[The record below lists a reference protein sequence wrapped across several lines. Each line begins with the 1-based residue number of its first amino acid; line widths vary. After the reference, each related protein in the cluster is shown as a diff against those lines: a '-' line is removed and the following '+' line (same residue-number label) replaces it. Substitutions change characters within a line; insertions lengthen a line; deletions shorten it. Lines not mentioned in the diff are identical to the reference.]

1 MTPSSSRSRLCLLA
15 VCGMIFTL
23 TVMESAGRSSEA
35 APSDGPGMVGYV
47 EQMSGDLASF
57 SLERAG
63 KALSLQLLMPIRV
76 GDRVVVQGP
85 GNRILFRCANR
96 RITVTATESPFVM
109 PPAPSPPGFLMR
121 LGTLLLDLGS
131 RLMAQQTRTVT
142 KTSTSTRG
150 DDGPLE
156 IPMLEGGTSRL
167 ANNLAIWS
175 LAWRGGEPPYTVR
188 LVTTEATPRELFKA
202 EGIELSR
209 LSFPEPPGNFSGFV
223 RMSVIDHTGQAVEAN
238 FEVFPARQLPSADEA
253 LRQPEV
259 PAQLRAL
266 LQADFL
272 IRKDIQR
279 WRLQAYQSVAGLSES
294 FEPARWLRDCLEDD
308 AWCYRQ

>member
-1 MTPSSSRSRLCLLA
+1 MTHASPRSSLWLLS
-15 VCGMIFTL
+15 VCGMIMNVAIVGSTDRL
-23 TVMESAGRSSEA
+23 NGAV
-35 APSDGPGMVGYV
+35 PSDIQGMVGYV

-63 KALSLQLLMPIRV
+63 KAVSLQLLMPVRV

-96 RITVTATESPFVM
+96 RITVTETDSPFVI

-150 DDGPLE
+150 DDGPLG
-156 IPMLEGGTSRL
+156 IPMLEGGASRL
-167 ANNLAIWS
+167 ANDLTMWS
-175 LAWRGGEPPYTVR
+175 LAWRGGEPPYAVR
-188 LVTTEATPRELFKA
+188 LATTEATPRELFEA
-202 EGIELSR
+202 EGVEFSR
-209 LSFPEPPGNFSGFV
+209 IHLPAPHEDFRGFV
-223 RMSVIDHTGQAVEAN
+223 RMSVRDHAGEAVEAN
-238 FEVFPARQLPSADEA
+238 FEVVPARELPSSEESIRQADA
-253 LRQPEV
+253 

-272 IRKDIQR
+272 IRQDIPR
-279 WRLQAYQSVAGLSES
+279 WSFQAYQTVAGLADS
-294 FEPARWLRDCLEDD
+294 FEPARWLRDCLEDE